1 MNDGNRDVL
10 SNNVVKLQF
19 DQLRNLT
26 SPEEKANGVSTY
38 MANFDAFFVMDL
50 PTTANLR
57 SYMGEYSASKR
68 TKVHKAIRNTIEF
81 ESDRFINRNAGLT
94 MVCDKVDIN
103 NEAKT
108 ISVHNPNVING
119 AQTQG
124 ELKRYF
130 DELKA
135 NASGDSPGLAG
146 FHVRVEIVVDP
157 DKASVVETAIAR
169 NTSNPVKDISQAGK
183 RGHLDGLAKAVGEKI
198 RMSETDIDVIETDDI
213 LRLTRLLM
221 PSKLFGGEKSPSE
234 RLLPYKNKSQCRS
247 DFSAWYEARETDP
260 VAEERYKFTLDMART
275 ALNEAAKW
283 EKHPDWTGN
292 HLSGETKDP
301 RTGRP
306 IRAFRREKGKVV
318 WVSGGI
324 VYPMLAALSVFVRKN
339 ETNDRWELLIPSK
352 FDDAKFIKNAADI
365 FRGENLD
372 PMAMGRSISAY
383 NALSFYPEAIMDA
396 AS

>member
-1 MNDGNRDVL
+1 
-10 SNNVVKLQF
+10 
-19 DQLRNLT
+19 
-26 SPEEKANGVSTY
+26 
-38 MANFDAFFVMDL
+38 
-50 PTTANLR
+50 
-57 SYMGEYSASKR
+57 
-68 TKVHKAIRNTIEF
+68 
-81 ESDRFINRNAGLT
+81 
-94 MVCDKVDIN
+94 
-103 NEAKT
+103 
-108 ISVHNPNVING
+108 
-119 AQTQG
+119 
-124 ELKRYF
+124 
-130 DELKA
+130 
-135 NASGDSPGLAG
+135 
-146 FHVRVEIVVDP
+146 
-157 DKASVVETAIAR
+157 
-169 NTSNPVKDISQAGK
+169 
-183 RGHLDGLAKAVGEKI
+183 
-198 RMSETDIDVIETDDI
+198 
-213 LRLTRLLM
+213 
-221 PSKLFGGEKSPSE
+221 
-234 RLLPYKNKSQCRS
+234 
-247 DFSAWYEARETDP
+247 
-260 VAEERYKFTLDMART
+260 MART

-372 PMAMGRSISAY
+372 PMAMGRSISAF

>member
-1 MNDGNRDVL
+1 MRRRRYP
-10 SNNVVKLQF
+10 S
-19 DQLRNLT
+19 
-26 SPEEKANGVSTY
+26 
-38 MANFDAFFVMDL
+38 
-50 PTTANLR
+50 
-57 SYMGEYSASKR
+57 
-68 TKVHKAIRNTIEF
+68 
-81 ESDRFINRNAGLT
+81 
-94 MVCDKVDIN
+94 
-103 NEAKT
+103 
-108 ISVHNPNVING
+108 NPNIISG

-130 DELKA
+130 DELTDPE
-135 NASGDSPGLAG
+135 NSGSPGPAG

-157 DKASVVETAIAR
+157 DNASVVETAIAR
-169 NTSNPVKDISQAGK
+169 NTSNPVKDISQAGI
-183 RGHLDGLAKAVGEKI
+183 RGHLDDLLFAVGEKI
-198 RMSETDIDVIETDDI
+198 RMSVTDIDVIETDDI
-213 LRLTRLLM
+213 LRLTRLMM
-221 PSKLFGGEKSPSE
+221 PSELFGGEKSPSE

-247 DFSAWYEARETDP
+247 DFSAWYEAKNSDE
-260 VAEERYKFTLDMART
+260 VAAERYKFTLDMART